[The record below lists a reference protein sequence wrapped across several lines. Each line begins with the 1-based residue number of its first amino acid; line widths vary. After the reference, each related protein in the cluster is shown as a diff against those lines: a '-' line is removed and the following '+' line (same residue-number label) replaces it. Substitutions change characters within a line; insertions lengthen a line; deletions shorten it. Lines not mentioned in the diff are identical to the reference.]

1 MLSAK
6 EIAFETCV
14 VGETKIKKKFAAV
27 LVSAMLA
34 GMYIAFGFYAYV
46 VVNSGFSSTAYPIL
60 GRLLGSMVFPVGIVL
75 VIIAGSELFT
85 GNCLLA
91 LGYLDKRYRFSLI
104 LKNLGIVW
112 VGNFLGALFFVFV
125 LYFSRIAESS
135 SITNTINSIAQ
146 AKVDL
151 GFIEAMMRGILCN
164 IAVSLA
170 VYMSF
175 SAKSVP
181 GKVIVAVLPVF
192 TFVLSGF
199 EHSVANMFILPL
211 SALLG
216 SDITIPQMFQNL
228 IPVTIGNI
236 IGGGIIIPFSY
247 YIIFVK
253 TKK

>member
-1 MLSAK
+1 MLSPK
-6 EIAFETCV
+6 EIALETCV
-14 VGETKIKKKFAAV
+14 VGEGKVNKKFIAV
-27 LVSAMLA
+27 LISAMLA
-34 GMYIAFGFYAYV
+34 GMYIAFGFYGYI

-60 GRLLGSMVFPVGIVL
+60 GKLLGSMVFPVGIVL

-91 LGYLDKRYRFSLI
+91 LGCLDKRYRFLLV

-125 LYFSRIAESS
+125 LYFSRIADSS
-135 SITNTINSIAQ
+135 SITNTVNSIAQ
-146 AKVDL
+146 NKVDL
-151 GFIEAMMRGILCN
+151 GFVEALMRGILCN

-170 VYMSF
+170 VYMSI

-181 GKVIVAVLPVF
+181 GKVMVAVLPVF
-192 TFVLSGF
+192 LFVLSGF
-199 EHSVANMFILPL
+199 EHSIANMFILPL
-211 SALLG
+211 SSLLG
-216 SDITIPQMFQNL
+216 SGITIPQMFQNL
-228 IPVTIGNI
+228 IPVTLGNI